1 MSESILISFL
11 DKASEVY
18 HDHSFI
24 HKVGSKYIIFSE
36 VKL

>member
-18 HDHSFI
+18 DDSSFFT
-24 HKVGSKYIIFSE
+24 KSE
-36 VKL
+36 VNISYFRK

>member
-18 HDHSFI
+18 HDHRFI
-24 HKVGSKYIIFSE
+24 HKVGSKYTIFTE
-36 VKL
+36 VNL